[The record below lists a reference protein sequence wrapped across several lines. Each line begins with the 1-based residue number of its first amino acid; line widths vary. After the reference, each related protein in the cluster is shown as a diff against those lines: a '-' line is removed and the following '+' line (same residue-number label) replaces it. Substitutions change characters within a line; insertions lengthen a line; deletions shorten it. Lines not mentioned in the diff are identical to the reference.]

1 MMQTISTGRRM
12 ANRALFL
19 LLGLVAIV
27 SAIFSYW
34 HPLLIAVP
42 SAYSLLVL
50 VPQVVSR
57 YRRTRL
63 NTGLLTLGVVVV
75 AVIVGFTISLG
86 R

>member
-1 MMQTISTGRRM
+1 M
-12 ANRALFL
+12 ANRALLL
-19 LLGLVAIV
+19 LLGLVATV
-27 SAIFSYW
+27 SAILSYW

-63 NTGLLTLGVVVV
+63 NTGLLTLGVVVAV